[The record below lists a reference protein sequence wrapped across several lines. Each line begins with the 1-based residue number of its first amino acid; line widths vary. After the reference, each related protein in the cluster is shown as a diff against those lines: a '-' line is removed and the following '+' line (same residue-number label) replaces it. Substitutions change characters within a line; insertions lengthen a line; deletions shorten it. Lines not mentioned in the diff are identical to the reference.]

1 MRRRDFIRYLG
12 LGSVAVTI
20 PEAMHAVPAAA
31 TTLCSDKKTKPISG
45 SWFEFQHSAAE
56 GGYWNEALAHFTA
69 DQWRRKV
76 FEIREVGMEYLVLM
90 GVARAGKPFYPSKIA
105 PRIPMGCDDPLEAV
119 LSAADE
125 CGIKFFVSNDFWGD
139 LDAYNM
145 MLDKGVQTVRF
156 QAMEEIA
163 ERYSHHACFYG
174 WYFPNEAMLQ
184 PYFVDACVNYVN
196 ETAAF
201 AQRLT
206 PNCVNPIAPYFI
218 KEARFDDHFVRQLE
232 KMNIDIIAYRDGVGG
247 TILHWKT
254 RPSSMKYCIRRMKKL
269 AGLVCGQM
277 SNCFILR
284 MEPVVI
290 CFLLILANA
299 LSCSWKLCPLMW
311 IRCSAINIW
320 AL

>member
-145 MLDKGVQTVRF
+145 MLDKGVQTVRLC
-156 QAMEEIA
+156 
-163 ERYSHHACFYG
+163 RR
-174 WYFPNEAMLQ
+174 W
-184 PYFVDACVNYVN
+184 
-196 ETAAF
+196 
-201 AQRLT
+201 
-206 PNCVNPIAPYFI
+206 
-218 KEARFDDHFVRQLE
+218 
-232 KMNIDIIAYRDGVGG
+232 
-247 TILHWKT
+247 T
-254 RPSSMKYCIRRMKKL
+254 R
-269 AGLVCGQM
+269 
-277 SNCFILR
+277 
-284 MEPVVI
+284 
-290 CFLLILANA
+290 
-299 LSCSWKLCPLMW
+299 
-311 IRCSAINIW
+311 
-320 AL
+320 

>member
-1 MRRRDFIRYLG
+1 
-12 LGSVAVTI
+12 
-20 PEAMHAVPAAA
+20 
-31 TTLCSDKKTKPISG
+31 
-45 SWFEFQHSAAE
+45 
-56 GGYWNEALAHFTA
+56 
-69 DQWRRKV
+69 
-76 FEIREVGMEYLVLM
+76 
-90 GVARAGKPFYPSKIA
+90 
-105 PRIPMGCDDPLEAV
+105 
-119 LSAADE
+119 
-125 CGIKFFVSNDFWGD
+125 
-139 LDAYNM
+139 

-206 PNCVNPIAPYFI
+206 PNCVNLIAPYFI

-232 KMNIDIIAYRDGVGG
+232 KMNIDIIAYQDGVGVNH
-247 TILHWKT
+247 TSLEDSAKFYEILYKAHE
-254 RPSSMKYCIRRMKKL
+254 KL

-299 LSCSWKLCPLMW
+299 LSGSWKLCPLMW

>member
-1 MRRRDFIRYLG
+1 
-12 LGSVAVTI
+12 
-20 PEAMHAVPAAA
+20 
-31 TTLCSDKKTKPISG
+31 
-45 SWFEFQHSAAE
+45 
-56 GGYWNEALAHFTA
+56 
-69 DQWRRKV
+69 
-76 FEIREVGMEYLVLM
+76 
-90 GVARAGKPFYPSKIA
+90 
-105 PRIPMGCDDPLEAV
+105 MGCDDPLEAV

-206 PNCVNPIAPYFI
+206 PNCVNLIAPYFI

-232 KMNIDIIAYRDGVGG
+232 KMNIDIIAYQDGVGVNH
-247 TILHWKT
+247 TSLEDSAKFYEILYKAT
-254 RPSSMKYCIRRMKKL
+254 
-269 AGLVCGQM
+269 V
-277 SNCFILR
+277 
-284 MEPVVI
+284 
-290 CFLLILANA
+290 
-299 LSCSWKLCPLMW
+299 
-311 IRCSAINIW
+311 
-320 AL
+320 